1 MALLVIRMHINMK
14 RKFSL
19 KNIEAKF
26 EELGKRSVFT
36 IEKMKRGGQAK
47 IVLHHKQ
54 YQGRV
59 EVGEIPDQKLIYVSA
74 WGNEEERLTSSWI
87 EWMIR
92 YFSIRISNIE
102 IFPENAKVGQ
112 D

>member
-1 MALLVIRMHINMK
+1 MVIYMNVDTK
-14 RKFSL
+14 RRFSL
-19 KNIEAKF
+19 KNLEAKF
-26 EELGKRSVFT
+26 EELGNRSVFT
-36 IEKMKRGGQAK
+36 FEKMKRGEQTK
-47 IVLHHKQ
+47 LVLHHKQ

-59 EVGEIPDQKLIYVSA
+59 EVGEIPDQKLIYASA

-92 YFSIRISNIE
+92 YFSVRLATIE
-102 IFPENAKVGQ
+102 IFPESAKVGR

>member
-1 MALLVIRMHINMK
+1 MHVNTK
-14 RKFSL
+14 RRFSL
-19 KNIEAKF
+19 KNLEAKF

-36 IEKMKRGGQAK
+36 IEKMKRGGQSK
-47 IVLHHKQ
+47 LVLHHKQ

-59 EVGEIPDQKLIYVSA
+59 EVGEISDQKLIYASA

-92 YFSIRISNIE
+92 YFSIRISAIE
-102 IFPENAKVGQ
+102 IFPENAKVSQ

>member
-1 MALLVIRMHINMK
+1 MHFTTK

-19 KNIEAKF
+19 KNLDAKF
-26 EELGKRSVFT
+26 EELGKRSVF
-36 IEKMKRGGQAK
+36 ILGKMKRGGQSK
-47 IVLHHKQ
+47 IELHHNR

-59 EVGEIPDQKLIYVSA
+59 EIGEVPEQMLIYVSA

-92 YFSIRISNIE
+92 YFSRKIATIE
-102 IFPENAKVGQ
+102 IFPDQAKVGQ